1 VLFRSKKEKQLDL
14 WMISRVSAFLGQG
27 IDTEMNDLVSWMMN
41 DGSQVSIRFNEREL
55 KFIDWVGDDKTYYSL
70 VGVASMSGF
79 TTEDYFTI

>member
-1 VLFRSKKEKQLDL
+1 MKKEKQLDL

>member
-1 VLFRSKKEKQLDL
+1 MKKEKQLDL

-79 TTEDYFTI
+79 TTEDYFTV